1 MSTNE
6 KFHLHEF
13 RRTSQTERAL
23 RVDSFVSLFAN
34 TRGKGVGT
42 MRDNPSLSP
51 MQIDRI
57 RSVGALLRSVQ
68 AGEVL
73 YEPSQPDVALF
84 IVLEG
89 NVSICKTG
97 EDNKILAVREANQFT
112 GEMSI
117 ISGKRSLLK
126 ARVTADGSVLEL
138 SRDNVLSLMAKDT
151 ELGEIFMEA
160 FVARRLLMIQLGEG
174 NVVLF
179 GTKGS
184 PRTLA
189 LREFLARNAHPFT
202 YIDIDSESFA
212 GELMEKLAVRNSEIP
227 VVYCDNR
234 HVLRNPS
241 IAELAQCL
249 DLNINTDK
257 SVRDVVVIGG
267 GPAGLAAAVYAAS
280 EGLRTLVIEKSAP
293 GGQAGSSSRIENY
306 LGFPTGISGQELANR
321 FIAQAQKFGAQIMVA
336 QSVVHID
343 TSHHPY
349 KVILESGLK
358 FNARAVVIATGAQYA
373 RLPIEDADEFTGR
386 GIYYNATHMEAQ
398 LCDSEEVIVV
408 GGGNSAGQAAVFL
421 AKSST
426 TVHLFVRS
434 HKLSDSMSQYLI
446 GRIEA
451 HPRIE
456 IHYQTRITN
465 LSGGVHLE
473 HVVWRDDALGETKTG
488 PIRHV
493 FVMAGAAPRTEWLE
507 DSFMLDSKG
516 FIVTGSDLGNFAG
529 GHQWPI
535 GRSPFLLET
544 NVPGIF
550 AVGDTRAG
558 SVKRVASAV
567 GEGSMA
573 VHLVHRYLAEC
584 GDRLASGREAQMGTA
599 SARA

>member
-1 MSTNE
+1 
-6 KFHLHEF
+6 
-13 RRTSQTERAL
+13 
-23 RVDSFVSLFAN
+23 
-34 TRGKGVGT
+34 
-42 MRDNPSLSP
+42 MRDNPNLSP
-51 MQIDRI
+51 QQIDRI
-57 RSVGALLRSVQ
+57 RSVARLRSVQ

-73 YEPSQPDVALF
+73 YEPSQPDVPLF

-89 NVSICKTG
+89 NVSISRTG
-97 EDNKILAVREANQFT
+97 EDDKILAVREANQFT
-112 GEMSI
+112 GEMSV

-126 ARVTADGSVLEL
+126 ARVTGDGSVLEL
-138 SRDNVLSLMAKDT
+138 SRDKVLSLMAKDT

-179 GTKGS
+179 GTKS
-184 PRTLA
+184 SARTLV
-189 LREFLARNAHPFT
+189 LREFLTRNAHPFT
-202 YIDIDSESFA
+202 YVNIDSDSFA

-227 VVYCDNR
+227 VVYCNNR
-234 HVLRNPS
+234 YVLRNPS

-257 SVRDVVVIGG
+257 SVRDVVVIGA

-306 LGFPTGISGQELANR
+306 LGFPTGVSGQELANR
-321 FIAQAQKFGAQIMVA
+321 SIAQAQKFGAQIMVA

-343 TSHHPY
+343 TSRQPY
-349 KVILESGLK
+349 KIILESGLK

-373 RLPIEDADEFTGR
+373 RLPIEDADAFTGR
-386 GIYYNATHMEAQ
+386 GIYYNATYMEAQ

-421 AKSST
+421 AHSSAR
-426 TVHLFVRS
+426 VHLFVRS
-434 HKLSDSMSQYLI
+434 QKLSDSMSQYLI

-451 HPRIE
+451 HPKIE
-456 IHYQTRITN
+456 IHYRTRITG
-465 LSGGVHLE
+465 LSGAGHLE
-473 HVVWRDDALGETKTG
+473 YVEWRDDALGKTKST

-507 DSFMLDSKG
+507 DSFVLDNRG
-516 FIVTGSDLGNFAG
+516 FIVTGHDLAAFG
-529 GHQWPI
+529 GGDQWPLE
-535 GRSPFLLET
+535 RPPLMLET
-544 NVPGIF
+544 SVPGIF

-584 GDRLASGREAQMGTA
+584 AEQLASVQLAQMAPA